1 MDDLVATLPLVTVGS
16 DESAVKRRRIETLEN
31 LEKSMY
37 GASEN
42 MGHGPKYSSA
52 HYYYDNMHKL

>member
-1 MDDLVATLPLVTVGS
+1 MDDLVATLPLVAVGS
-16 DESAVKRRRIETLEN
+16 DESATKRRRLVETLEN

-52 HYYYDNMHKL
+52 HY

>member
-1 MDDLVATLPLVTVGS
+1 MDDLVATVGS
-16 DESAVKRRRIETLEN
+16 DESPAAKRRRMDSRIEA
-31 LEKSMY
+31 LEKLEKARY

-52 HYYYDNMHKL
+52 HY